1 MHERN
6 STLRIANKELKIGF
20 GSKVVEAVEKQAT
33 ELQSE
38 VKWLKAEL
46 GTSEQHRKDLELVV
60 NSVDA
65 ELLEVR
71 DSRHRLEDEILSL
84 TKNVE
89 LLQSEL
95 KAEGGKVMTKYKAS
109 SGFQVELEKM
119 GQVGFNWVW
128 SLGMVSSETKSSTA
142 WALMAVLRTY
152 CRYSSSPDL
161 KVILG
166 SCSYRGLFSITVRAV
181 VGKARHIK
189 AYDIPYNAIC
199 ALNAATCSI
208 GLPSYASCIRRPKCY
223 RIGLS
228 RTSNTKGDPPML
240 LSPSSS
246 FDLTNSFWTS
256 SICWFIKRN
265 YARSESLKSEERVFG
280 SSMLWIEVLTMG
292 VHRPVASSGAMGL
305 LLR

>member
-6 STLRIANKELKIGF
+6 STLRIVNKELKIGF
-20 GSKVVEAVEKQAT
+20 GSKALEAVEKQAT

-119 GQVGFNWVW
+119 GQVTYEFRYW
-128 SLGMVSSETKSSTA
+128 
-142 WALMAVLRTY
+142 AVLERFQAKY
-152 CRYSSSPDL
+152 PDSSVKEDPFNEHLED
-161 KVILG
+161 
-166 SCSYRGLFSITVRAV
+166 TNVRME
-181 VGKARHIK
+181 
-189 AYDIPYNAIC
+189 
-199 ALNAATCSI
+199 
-208 GLPSYASCIRRPKCY
+208 
-223 RIGLS
+223 LS
-228 RTSNTKGDPPML
+228 QA
-240 LSPSSS
+240 
-246 FDLTNSFWTS
+246 FDDSTPT
-256 SICWFIKRN
+256 
-265 YARSESLKSEERVFG
+265 EE
-280 SSMLWIEVLTMG
+280 
-292 VHRPVASSGAMGL
+292 
-305 LLR
+305 